1 MKTSLEHLPE
11 LKREELQEIVKIIL
25 DKSGKKTEMILLFGS
40 HARGD
45 WVEDRYTGD
54 DGIVYEY
61 RSDFDVLIVTSSI
74 NIAKKW
80 SYWLKIEK
88 MLQRSKMIRTWVS
101 LLVIDIHTLNKE
113 LKKGRYF
120 YHDIQKEGIVLHNS
134 DKFELAEP
142 RELTQ
147 KELKEEAEQHFE
159 KWFKSAETFLK
170 YSIQAIQNQDY
181 KYSAFQL
188 HQATERFFMTTLL
201 VFTGYKPKLHDL
213 EKLNRQVIN
222 QHRSFLAVFP
232 QSTEQEKEN
241 FVLLKRAYIDSRYD
255 MENYHIT
262 KEQLEWLAERVAKLK
277 ELTQKKC
284 QEKIESFD
292 T

>member
-1 MKTSLEHLPE
+1 
-11 LKREELQEIVKIIL
+11 
-25 DKSGKKTEMILLFGS
+25 
-40 HARGD
+40 
-45 WVEDRYTGD
+45 
-54 DGIVYEY
+54 
-61 RSDFDVLIVTSSI
+61 
-74 NIAKKW
+74 
-80 SYWLKIEK
+80 
-88 MLQRSKMIRTWVS
+88 
-101 LLVIDIHTLNKE
+101 
-113 LKKGRYF
+113 
-120 YHDIQKEGIVLHNS
+120 
-134 DKFELAEP
+134 
-142 RELTQ
+142 
-147 KELKEEAEQHFE
+147 QHFE